1 MKQLRF
7 LVPSVVMSAAL
18 TLGPVAMAASAHNVQ
33 TGAHTSNANDSAED
47 AAAKQE
53 KQEKQGSARE
63 PWNALR
69 ERSSGRPLESARAAC
84 GSSVA
89 SQWA

>member
-1 MKQLRF
+1 MKQLR
-7 LVPSVVMSAAL
+7 LIVPAFVLAAAL
-18 TLGPVAMAASAHNVQ
+18 PLGAGAMAASAHNMQ

-53 KQEKQGSARE
+53 RQEQQGAART

-69 ERSSGRPLESARAAC
+69 
-84 GSSVA
+84 
-89 SQWA
+89 